1 MRRWR
6 GAWVS
11 LAFLAGDPVRRQGR
25 LWSRSVVEQSWG
37 WISERQ
43 ETVVVIGGAVGGLD
57 RVGIGGVSGGGG
69 LDQDGA
75 GGVSGGG
82 GGLH

>member
-6 GAWVS
+6 EAWVS

-25 LWSRSVVEQSWG
+25 LWSRGVVEQSWG

-43 ETVVVIGGAVGGLD
+43 ETVVLVGGAGGGLD
-57 RVGIGGVSGGGG
+57 RGGVGGVGGGG
-69 LDQDGA
+69 GPDQYGA
-75 GGVSGGG
+75 GGVGGGG